1 MPADPKPRVD
11 KDGLPQRYEPQAHS
25 YGGAWADMLETPD
38 GDWVSWKDY
47 EALAATAARRLDLLG
62 EVWGQFGERSTLY
75 GKPVRHDMALS
86 TLADVQ
92 AELTAAGRINEAG
105 MFPGEEG

>member
-1 MPADPKPRVD
+1 MSRDPNPRVD
-11 KDGLPQRYEPQAHS
+11 DQGVPQRYEPQAHS

-62 EVWGQFGERSTLY
+62 EVWNQHRNPRGDGTY
-75 GKPVRHDMALS
+75 NDGALS

-105 MFPGEEG
+105 MFPGEERNG